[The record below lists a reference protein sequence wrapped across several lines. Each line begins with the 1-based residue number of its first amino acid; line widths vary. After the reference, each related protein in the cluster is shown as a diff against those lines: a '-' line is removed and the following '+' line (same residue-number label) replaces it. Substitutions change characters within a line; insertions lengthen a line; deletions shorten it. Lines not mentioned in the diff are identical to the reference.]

1 MASIQDENSNYALVK
16 DELGDLLLQI
26 LLHSKIAEEHNHFA
40 IVDVIDSLKS
50 KLIERHPHVFGDV
63 KLDSAEEV
71 EKQWETIKQKDNSQ
85 SIFDDINS
93 KLPSITRAFKT
104 QRKAKKLN
112 LSYADY
118 EEALSDLLSEVK
130 ELEEAKKLED
140 RKSEIGDVLFSI
152 INVLNQI
159 LPITHSEIDDSLSQ
173 LKNISKKINTTN
185 LSNTNT
191 SLQLAYWIKQIPLI
205 YYPAGLHSSAIR
217 FKNSLQ
223 ENSKSHVIIENVIET
238 CHNGIVSWEKQSN
251 VQPILLQGMD
261 DNLSLI
267 HI

>member
-1 MASIQDENSNYALVK
+1 M
-16 DELGDLLLQI
+16 
-26 LLHSKIAEEHNHFA
+26 
-40 IVDVIDSLKS
+40 
-50 KLIERHPHVFGDV
+50 IERHPHVFGDV

-71 EKQWETIKQKDNSQ
+71 EKQWETIKQKGNSQ

-152 INVLNQI
+152 INVCRYLEADPEIQLNKSTQRFI
-159 LPITHSEIDDSLSQ
+159 ERAQYVEKYIDKDSDIDKLWQ
-173 LKNISKKINTTN
+173 EAKKT
-185 LSNTNT
+185 L
-191 SLQLAYWIKQIPLI
+191 
-205 YYPAGLHSSAIR
+205 
-217 FKNSLQ
+217 
-223 ENSKSHVIIENVIET
+223 
-238 CHNGIVSWEKQSN
+238 EK
-251 VQPILLQGMD
+251 
-261 DNLSLI
+261 
-267 HI
+267 

>member
-1 MASIQDENSNYALVK
+1 MNEFDELVGIVKKLREECPWDMEQTHESLSRHLIEEAYELLDALASIQEEDLNYAQVK

-26 LLHSKIAEEHNHFA
+26 LLHSKIAEENNHFA

-71 EKQWETIKQKDNSQ
+71 EKQWETIKQKDSSQ

-112 LSYADY
+112 LSYAGY

-152 INVLNQI
+152 INVCRYLEADPEIQLNKSTQRFI
-159 LPITHSEIDDSLSQ
+159 ERAQYVEKYIDKESDIDKLWQ
-173 LKNISKKINTTN
+173 EAKKT
-185 LSNTNT
+185 L
-191 SLQLAYWIKQIPLI
+191 
-205 YYPAGLHSSAIR
+205 
-217 FKNSLQ
+217 
-223 ENSKSHVIIENVIET
+223 
-238 CHNGIVSWEKQSN
+238 EK
-251 VQPILLQGMD
+251 
-261 DNLSLI
+261 
-267 HI
+267 

>member
-1 MASIQDENSNYALVK
+1 MNEFDELVGIVKKLREECPWDMEQTHESLSRHLIEEAYELLDALASIQDEDSNYALVK

-63 KLDSAEEV
+63 ELNTAEEV
-71 EKQWETIKQKDNSQ
+71 EKQWETIKQKDSSL
-85 SIFDDINS
+85 SIFEDINS

-152 INVLNQI
+152 INVCRYLEADPEIQLNKSTQRFI
-159 LPITHSEIDDSLSQ
+159 ERAQYVEKYIDKDSDIDKLWQ
-173 LKNISKKINTTN
+173 EAKKT
-185 LSNTNT
+185 L
-191 SLQLAYWIKQIPLI
+191 
-205 YYPAGLHSSAIR
+205 
-217 FKNSLQ
+217 
-223 ENSKSHVIIENVIET
+223 
-238 CHNGIVSWEKQSN
+238 EK
-251 VQPILLQGMD
+251 
-261 DNLSLI
+261 
-267 HI
+267 